1 MINAANSLLFF
12 KLCLFYRPRTQYH
25 RTFNKDVILL
35 TSPHDNV
42 VVKQK
47 KKQHLHEIGHI
58 LNAFEFDKA
67 WDSTTVLK
75 KIKEGFKEKVPLD
88 VR

>member
-1 MINAANSLLFF
+1 
-12 KLCLFYRPRTQYH
+12 
-25 RTFNKDVILL
+25 LL
-35 TSPHDNV
+35 TSPDDNV

-58 LNAFEFDKA
+58 LNAFEFDKS
-67 WDSTTVLK
+67 WDSTTVLR